1 MDERTRELDEWRCM
15 VGTAILSFGDIEF
28 ITLKCLAHIPSDTIV
43 KVASH
48 LPFSRRVDLIVEIL
62 EGRSSQSQSVMT
74 LIAKLKRAKALSEYR
89 NVIAHNPLLLDLYI
103 NQATG
108 DMKAERAITAARS
121 DGKSID
127 LPGLTEL
134 ATEAESLASELYL
147 VLGKIVE
154 ELGEAK

>member
-1 MDERTRELDEWRCM
+1 
-15 VGTAILSFGDIEF
+15 
-28 ITLKCLAHIPSDTIV
+28 
-43 KVASH
+43 
-48 LPFSRRVDLIVEIL
+48 
-62 EGRSSQSQSVMT
+62 MT

-134 ATEAESLASELYL
+134 AAEAESLASELYL